1 MFRDIIVW
9 YDNNPCSQTEKEI
22 ENKGEVGKGKSSGE
36 SQTNLNQMIFQAHK
50 NFEII

>member
-1 MFRDIIVW
+1 MFGDIIVW
-9 YDNNPCSQTEKEI
+9 YDNSQTEKEI
-22 ENKGEVGKGKSSGE
+22 ENKGEVSKGKSSGE